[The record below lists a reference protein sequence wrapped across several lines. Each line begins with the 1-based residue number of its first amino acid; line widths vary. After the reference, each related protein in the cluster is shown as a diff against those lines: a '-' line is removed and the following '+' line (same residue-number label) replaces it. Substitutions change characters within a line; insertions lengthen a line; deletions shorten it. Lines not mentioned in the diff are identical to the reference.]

1 MGSQVVWW
9 GRRWCGNGAGGGGGG
24 GGVVLARRR
33 RTVELAHLEVG
44 PELLELVDP
53 LPDEGVVADDD
64 RPALPSRGERER
76 RADSRLTHTHLP
88 SRKGVED
95 ASREVRKVV

>member
-1 MGSQVVWW
+1 MEMDGVRGGAGGCVVGSEVVWW
-9 GRRWCGNGAGGGGGG
+9 GKSFL
-24 GGVVLARRR
+24 VLGRRR

-64 RPALPSRGERER
+64 RPALPSRGEGER
-76 RADSRLTHTHLP
+76 RADRRLAHAHLP
-88 SRKGVED
+88 SREEG
-95 ASREVRKVV
+95 